1 LRYSKEEMIAAL
13 DEINKNQKPGLAIA
27 ASLVGAIPAIAIYFF
42 FAQMGG
48 LLYVFLALPP
58 AIVGFFARYVGRTYQ
73 SKHRIPVGVV
83 GAIVHITGCILLGLN
98 PLIYVLTPV
107 AFGIAMS
114 VAKIKL
120 EYIHELA
127 LDQKGLENN

>member
-1 LRYSKEEMIAAL
+1 MKYSKEEMIAAL
-13 DEINKNQKPGLAIA
+13 NDINKNQKPVLAFF
-27 ASLVGAIPAIAIYFF
+27 ASIVGAIPAIALYFF

-48 LLYVFLALPP
+48 LLYIFLALPP
-58 AIVGFFARYVGRTYQ
+58 LIVGFFARYVGRTYKA
-73 SKHRIPVGVV
+73 KHRISIGVV
-83 GAIVHITGCILLGLN
+83 GALVHIVGCFLLQLS
-98 PLIYVLTPV
+98 PLAYLLTPV

-127 LDQKGLENN
+127 LDQKGLGDN